1 MKSAGKNT
9 QTMNFQRVT
18 SVTFSLTGLFLPA
31 EYPCSH
37 LWLHVHEIHVLLD
50 RSALQVPPP
59 RCGMFVSLWVGSYQ
73 NTYRKPCF
81 VFHFFSENWI
91 VHMSFMCRCFL
102 MVLCCT
108 NLKTLWSLM
117 VMWLCG
123 NPHKWLLWRNRR
135 SVTVNRSIN
144 QSTQKW
150 SEAKYLRIFL
160 FQWKHLKISQIDTYQ
175 IHRGWLNI
183 PADFTWSLRPPP
195 FRIRPNLL
203 FKPCSLSNPQPP
215 WATRKICINQQHK
228 RIKNN
233 KGTFSIVSTKPL
245 PKIDTRRPLDLTRLW
260 RHNTWGFIFWSC
272 TVFSVLTAHK
282 PRNGLIDECIIW
294 NLPALHLMITSNIS
308 SMFKFSLYQF
318 VVLSTY
324 IYHDVTTH
332 GPFITFMQQNLC
344 SRVLF
349 SSCMVVS
356 KWWL

>member
-175 IHRGWLNI
+175 IHKL
-183 PADFTWSLRPPP
+183 
-195 FRIRPNLL
+195 
-203 FKPCSLSNPQPP
+203 
-215 WATRKICINQQHK
+215 
-228 RIKNN
+228 
-233 KGTFSIVSTKPL
+233 PL
-245 PKIDTRRPLDLTRLW
+245 PPLGSIYLQTSPEVFDLHPFGSDPTCC
-260 RHNTWGFIFWSC
+260 S
-272 TVFSVLTAHK
+272 
-282 PRNGLIDECIIW
+282 
-294 NLPALHLMITSNIS
+294 NLAAFPI
-308 SMFKFSLYQF
+308 
-318 VVLSTY
+318 LS
-324 IYHDVTTH
+324 HH
-332 GPFITFMQQNLC
+332 GPPEK
-344 SRVLF
+344 SV
-349 SSCMVVS
+349 
-356 KWWL
+356 